1 MCVIGKDTVTVTCTA
16 PLNLNSTYLQLTGS
30 SAESHE
36 DASDDAIL
44 PSSDRCSSPEPQ
56 SHKRRKEC
64 TTKLKSLQFG
74 CHEQTEYE
82 EAQTSNQIVCGTAGK
97 VTRRMT

>member
-1 MCVIGKDTVTVTCTA
+1 MCRKQFPCF
-16 PLNLNSTYLQLTGS
+16 Q

-64 TTKLKSLQFG
+64 TTKVREKNPKMCGLTCLLKSLQFG